1 MNIPLIDG
9 TIYWTNG
16 FYKNLR
22 VWDGDLIS
30 IDTIEEIERL
40 YSDEQIVRITGLIA
54 YYPLKGQYILNNVV
68 KGLKGAS
75 ATESP
80 VENNSNLTERKA
92 TIFIEKHKTSQKL
105 PLFK

>member
-9 TIYWTNG
+9 TIYWTNE

-40 YSDEQIVRITGLIA
+40 YSDDQIVKITGLIA
-54 YYPLKGQYILNNVV
+54 YYPLKGQGYFIKDGECV
-68 KGLKGAS
+68 KGVNFFEVPGRYSDSLKID
-75 ATESP
+75 ED
-80 VENNSNLTERKA
+80 K
-92 TIFIEKHKTSQKL
+92 
-105 PLFK
+105 